1 MQDSDLRIIISE
13 SKPNNIEHWNKLAE
27 QCGIIWQAVF
37 YDDVQL
43 FFNNHPLY
51 FECYTGKV
59 LIGGVKIYFY
69 QSKKLP
75 AIFRSISTRAT
86 QGSEFLFDE
95 GRSDLFEK
103 FNSLIH
109 SEIKKWLRE
118 KSITS
123 FYEYS
128 FYGEK
133 EKLISLDQGKKNW
146 ESNIGIAVIDLE
158 KSEEEL
164 WQKINPKHRSEVIKA
179 QKHNVTFELSDDIDS
194 FFVLLDETYKYQNT
208 HKPNKDF
215 IRKEYEILKSNNS
228 AQLVFANHE
237 GNYLCGALLYNYGLK
252 SLYNFG
258 GTAKNSIGA
267 GQFLQWEIMKYLKK
281 NNYHKYYLGETS
293 LEIEESNRKFSEG
306 ITKFKLRFGADQI
319 PTFHKGYALHPMKLK
334 IWKLLQKIIIRK

>member
-164 WQKINPKHRSEVIKA
+164 WQKINPKHRCS
-179 QKHNVTFELSDDIDS
+179 
-194 FFVLLDETYKYQNT
+194 LD
-208 HKPNKDF
+208 
-215 IRKEYEILKSNNS
+215 
-228 AQLVFANHE
+228 
-237 GNYLCGALLYNYGLK
+237 
-252 SLYNFG
+252 
-258 GTAKNSIGA
+258 
-267 GQFLQWEIMKYLKK
+267 
-281 NNYHKYYLGETS
+281 
-293 LEIEESNRKFSEG
+293 
-306 ITKFKLRFGADQI
+306 
-319 PTFHKGYALHPMKLK
+319 
-334 IWKLLQKIIIRK
+334 

>member
-1 MQDSDLRIIISE
+1 MPDSELQIIISE
-13 SKPNNIEHWNKLAE
+13 NKPADSLRWNKLAE

-43 FFNNHPLY
+43 FFNNRPVY
-51 FECYTGKV
+51 FECFADKV

-86 QGSEFLFDE
+86 QGCEFLFDE

-109 SEIKKWLRE
+109 SEINKWLSE

-128 FYGEK
+128 FYGERG
-133 EKLISLDQGKKNW
+133 KLISLDHGKKIW

-179 QKHNVTFELSDDIDS
+179 QKHNVALKLSDDIDS

-306 ITKFKLRFGADQI
+306 ITKFKLRFGPDQI

-334 IWKLLQKIIIRK
+334 VWKLLQKIIIRK